1 MWVNSPAR
9 SGSSES
15 DSQDSGR
22 AGVLQGALVLALS
35 RGGST
40 EHTPTAAID
49 HSYTAPITLEWMN
62 TKRIGVVVIPI
73 HQEEGS
79 KSPSGAEKRL
89 RF

>member
-1 MWVNSPAR
+1 MGQIVRPTLGHQNQTHRIVDEQGCYRERSFSPRHVA
-9 SGSSES
+9 
-15 DSQDSGR
+15 
-22 AGVLQGALVLALS
+22 AALS
-35 RGGST
+35 THRQPPLI
-40 EHTPTAAID
+40 TPTP
-49 HSYTAPITLEWMN
+49 HQLHLEWMN